1 MLLLFKVLNYL
12 TLPKVIL
19 IYPRRLC
26 FALCFQATPLIPT
39 LTYPTTMKY
48 LLRLLLSLLCVS
60 QSFGQEGTGP
70 NTFWNGNAE
79 NGELSNAANWN
90 NGLPD
95 STTYTIATVTYEPS
109 RAFSD
114 PVLSGSLIIGELRTG
129 KGGVDDAVTIT
140 LNAGSSFESTI
151 SGVKLGYCLNSD
163 PSDSNGS
170 LVIDG
175 GTHSISGMLAAGL
188 LTGTG
193 NTNNSTGSVV
203 INDGTLEI
211 NGGVSVNSGGALY
224 VGQVKSSNSTGNA
237 TGAFTM
243 NGGVL
248 NVGGYS
254 YVGHLGNDASG
265 NAIGTFTI
273 NDGVANFNNFAP
285 VWTGSGT
292 LNLNGGTL
300 NVVTISEKS
309 GDLTINMNGGI
320 FINDR
325 SSINGGNGQSRT
337 GLFKRFIDGASSQ
350 GGTVTIN
357 VTDGY
362 MEGSTAEV
370 AIANEYTSG
379 LTEKTYGDYTL
390 KYAHN
395 GSGKT
400 AMWATAPA
408 TYDVTTAVSP
418 VSSGTVTGAGTY
430 DSGANAIFEATAA
443 TGYVFSSWSTGD
455 TDNPLSISVANTL
468 ALTAT
473 FLQDTSDADSD
484 GLTAYE
490 EFVAGTLPDNEDSD
504 GDTVKDGQEVS
515 IGSDPLE
522 DDTALINYISSL
534 STSVDPS
541 IIPSGAVSL
550 AANGD
555 NFDLVLSIEES
566 ADLTSFD
573 KMDLSSSNVTI
584 DDAEDTVTISI
595 DGSSDKAFFK
605 TVGQ

>member
-1 MLLLFKVLNYL
+1 
-12 TLPKVIL
+12 
-19 IYPRRLC
+19 
-26 FALCFQATPLIPT
+26 
-39 LTYPTTMKY
+39 
-48 LLRLLLSLLCVS
+48 
-60 QSFGQEGTGP
+60 
-70 NTFWNGNAE
+70 
-79 NGELSNAANWN
+79 
-90 NGLPD
+90 
-95 STTYTIATVTYEPS
+95 
-109 RAFSD
+109 
-114 PVLSGSLIIGELRTG
+114 
-129 KGGVDDAVTIT
+129 
-140 LNAGSSFESTI
+140 
-151 SGVKLGYCLNSD
+151 
-163 PSDSNGS
+163 
-170 LVIDG
+170 
-175 GTHSISGMLAAGL
+175 
-188 LTGTG
+188 
-193 NTNNSTGSVV
+193 
-203 INDGTLEI
+203 
-211 NGGVSVNSGGALY
+211 
-224 VGQVKSSNSTGNA
+224 
-237 TGAFTM
+237 
-243 NGGVL
+243 
-248 NVGGYS
+248 
-254 YVGHLGNDASG
+254 
-265 NAIGTFTI
+265 
-273 NDGVANFNNFAP
+273 
-285 VWTGSGT
+285 
-292 LNLNGGTL
+292 
-300 NVVTISEKS
+300 
-309 GDLTINMNGGI
+309 
-320 FINDR
+320 
-325 SSINGGNGQSRT
+325 
-337 GLFKRFIDGASSQ
+337 
-350 GGTVTIN
+350 
-357 VTDGY
+357 

-584 DDAEDTVTISI
+584 DDAEDTVIISI